1 MRKPAHRVLLILTAC
16 WAVTA
21 PATEAVRFP
30 DYPDPNKSFF
40 RAALQLA
47 LDKSGHAYSL
57 TAVLPQMLQGRSIA
71 RAMAPGGDIDVLWT
85 MTTREREAQLLP
97 VRLPLDKGLLGWRIA
112 IVHQDKAAQFA
123 NVHTVQDL
131 RYFTAGQ
138 EHDWPDSD
146 ILRGNGL
153 PVMAAS
159 QYDSLFRM
167 LERKRFDYFP
177 RGVAEAWSEVDG
189 RPELPLTVD
198 RFIVLHYPAAEYFF
212 VTRGKP
218 YLAGHIQQGLLRAQA
233 DGSFDQLFHAHFDP
247 LLQRAK
253 LAERRVI
260 ELSNPLL
267 DAATL
272 PPASPAWWYHPL
284 PAADKPAASSKPAAN

>member
-1 MRKPAHRVLLILTAC
+1 MPKLAQRVLLILAVC
-16 WAVTA
+16 WAATA
-21 PATEAVRFP
+21 PAAEIVRFP
-30 DYPDPNKSFF
+30 DYPDPNKRFF
-40 RAALQLA
+40 RTVLQLA
-47 LDKSGHAYSL
+47 LDKSGHAYTL
-57 TAVLPQMLQGRSIA
+57 TAVTPQMLQGRSIA
-71 RAMAPGGDIDVLWT
+71 RTMAPGGDIDVLWS
-85 MTTREREAQLLP
+85 MTTREREALLLP

-112 IVHQDKAAQFA
+112 IVHQDKAEQFA
-123 NVHTVQDL
+123 MVQSAQDL

-146 ILRGNGL
+146 ILRSNGL
-153 PVMAAS
+153 PVMTAS

-167 LERKRFDYFP
+167 LARKRFDYFP
-177 RGVAEAWSEVDG
+177 RGVAEAWSEVDEH
-189 RPELPLTVD
+189 PELPLAVD
-198 RFIVLHYPAAEYFF
+198 RHLVLYYPAAEYFF
-212 VTRGKP
+212 VTRSKP
-218 YLAGHIQQGLLRAQA
+218 YLAEHIRQGLLRAQA

-284 PAADKPAASSKPAAN
+284 PAASKPPASSKPAAN